1 MRHDSPTQ
9 KESIRMKRL
18 LGFLLLLLPLCGFA
32 AQPHTN
38 IDNAQFKVLQAQGV
52 PIYDIRRPEE
62 WRQTGVVEGSR
73 LLTFVDGSGTPLPDF
88 MPRFAAAVGKN
99 DPVILI
105 CRVGNRTEA
114 LARILVEKFGYTQV
128 YNVRQGIAHWIGEAN
143 PVSKN

>member
-1 MRHDSPTQ
+1 MRPPPANP
-9 KESIRMKRL
+9 KRIHPL
-18 LGFLLLLLPLCGFA
+18 KHLFGFLLLLLPLCGFA

-38 IDNAQFKVLQAQGV
+38 IDNAQLKELRAQGV
-52 PIYDIRRPEE
+52 QLYDIRRPEE

-128 YNVRQGIAHWIGEAN
+128 YNVRQGITHWIVEGN
-143 PVSKN
+143 PVAKN

>member
-1 MRHDSPTQ
+1 MRPPPANP
-9 KESIRMKRL
+9 KRIHPL
-18 LGFLLLLLPLCGFA
+18 KHLFGFLLLLLPLCGFA

-38 IDNAQFKVLQAQGV
+38 IDNAQLKELRTQGV
-52 PIYDIRRPEE
+52 QLYDIRRPEE

-128 YNVRQGIAHWIGEAN
+128 YNVRQGITHWIVEGN
-143 PVSKN
+143 PVAKN